1 MVFGSVEWGCALRK
15 SASRFSATRRYLAAG
30 LRLSLGLALGLA
42 WATSGQTARGA
53 NPFVDPATSRQA
65 REEATRQIPYDK
77 LDANEQRAI
86 SAVVGNPSIFRR
98 LPTQVIDCDPE
109 MHLFLIKH
117 PEVIVNIWSVMG
129 VSKVALE
136 RSGAE
141 TFRASDGAGTV
152 GRIKFCYSSHD
163 THVIYGEGTYE
174 GTMFNRPL
182 NARCVLLLKTSGLQE
197 TNGRYYVTNRLD
209 AFIQIDHVGVELI
222 AKSFQPLVAK
232 SADYNFAE
240 TSAFLANV
248 SRTAEVN
255 PPGMLRLAE
264 KLTAV
269 TPQVREQFAQVT
281 VAVSERSAGRPAPPS
296 ANGRLSMS
304 RPNTGPPRNAE

>member
-1 MVFGSVEWGCALRK
+1 
-15 SASRFSATRRYLAAG
+15 
-30 LRLSLGLALGLA
+30 LA
-42 WATSGQTARGA
+42 WAFSGDAARAA

-65 REEATRQIPYDK
+65 REDAVKQIPFDK
-77 LDANEQRAI
+77 LDANEQRAVSGVI
-86 SAVVGNPSIFRR
+86 SNPSIFRR

-109 MHLFLIKH
+109 MHLFLIRH

-136 RSGAE
+136 RTGTD

-152 GRIKFCYSSHD
+152 GRIKFCHSSHD
-163 THVIYGEGTYE
+163 VHVIYGEGTYE
-174 GTMFNRPL
+174 GPMFNRPL
-182 NARCVLLLKTSGLQE
+182 AARCVLLLKTSGMHE

-222 AKSFQPLVAK
+222 AKSFQPLVSK

-255 PPGMLRLAE
+255 TPVMLRPAE
-264 KLTAV
+264 KLTAIA
-269 TPQVREQFAQVT
+269 PQVREEFAQVT
-281 VAVSERSAGRPAPPS
+281 ISVSERSAGRPAQQ
-296 ANGRLSMS
+296 AAGGKLSMAKPASGMS
-304 RPNTGPPRNAE
+304 RSSE

>member
-1 MVFGSVEWGCALRK
+1 MLFGSVEWGCALRRT
-15 SASRFSATRRYLAAG
+15 ASRFSVTRRYLSAS
-30 LRLSLGLALGLA
+30 LRLSLGLAIGIA
-42 WATSGQTARGA
+42 WAMSGQSARAA
-53 NPFVDPATSRQA
+53 NPFVDPAASRQA
-65 REEATRQIPYDK
+65 REDAAKQIPYDK
-77 LDANEQRAI
+77 LDANEQRAV
-86 SAVVGNPSIFRR
+86 SAVVSNPSIFRR

-136 RSGAE
+136 RTGAE

-152 GRIKFCYSSHD
+152 GRIKFCYSTHD

-174 GTMFNRPL
+174 GPMFNRPL

-209 AFIQIDHVGVELI
+209 AFIQIDHVGVEFI

-264 KLTAV
+264 KLTTVAA
-269 TPQVREQFAQVT
+269 PVREEFAQVT
-281 VAVSERSAGRPAPPS
+281 IAVSERSAGRPAPQP
-296 ANGRLSMS
+296 AGGRFSMAK
-304 RPNTGPPRNAE
+304 PNAGQPRTSE